1 MGLRNDKAAVEAA
14 YAAAETAWEDE
25 QRELTA
31 QCEHADAR
39 AFQSEGLCLELGEQ
53 LEAATRANAEALA
66 EMCALRAVMKGASR
80 ADAQAEA
87 EALAEAL
94 AEVAEAEAAARELLP
109 PRSPVTH
116 HSPSPGHTPHKPLL
130 SPRAPAEP
138 PLDGYFQGLERA
150 SKPVGRS
157 TGGGGGGY
165 SGGGPSGAHRCS
177 SSTSTGTS
185 SPGKRRRNSGERD
198 PGPLAS
204 MDPVGERAPFSW
216 TPTMTSARAG
226 SDVWPRVNTS
236 NAAARRGA
244 GAPGSQADK
253 YDRLRRFTPAFTPAQ
268 AASMAAGGYARS
280 TKQQAPP
287 PRPPA
292 PPPGAAGAETQSA
305 SAKVVTVDLFT

>member
-1 MGLRNDKAAVEAA
+1 MLVIEGDDVAPPGE
-14 YAAAETAWEDE
+14 
-25 QRELTA
+25 
-31 QCEHADAR
+31 CEH
-39 AFQSEGLCLELGEQ
+39 GI
-53 LEAATRANAEALA
+53 
-66 EMCALRAVMKGASR
+66 AVVKDMPGVGSHLHDHFNTYIAYKCS
-80 ADAQAEA
+80 Q
-87 EALAEAL
+87 
-94 AEVAEAEAAARELLP
+94 
-109 PRSPVTH
+109 PVTMNDLAN
-116 HSPSPGHTPHKPLL
+116 SL
-130 SPRAPAEP
+130 PRRILAGMMYA
-138 PLDGYFQGLERA
+138 F
-150 SKPVGRS
+150 GR
-157 TGGGGGGY
+157 T
-165 SGGGPSGAHRCS
+165 
-177 SSTSTGTS
+177 
-185 SPGKRRRNSGERD
+185 
-198 PGPLAS
+198 GPLAS

-292 PPPGAAGAETQSA
+292 PPPGAAGAETQPA

>member
-1 MGLRNDKAAVEAA
+1 MGLRTDKAAVEAA
-14 YAAAETAWEDE
+14 YAAAEAAWEDE
-25 QRELTA
+25 RRELTA

-39 AFQSEGLCLELGEQ
+39 AFQSEGLCHELGEQ

-94 AEVAEAEAAARELLP
+94 AEEAEANAAAREQLP
-109 PRSPVTH
+109 PRTAPLSPVTH
-116 HSPSPGHTPHKPLL
+116 HSPSPGHTPHRPLL

-138 PLDGYFQGLERA
+138 PLDGVFQGLERA
-150 SKPVGRS
+150 PISAPKPFGRS

-165 SGGGPSGAHRCS
+165 SGGGPSGRSSSS
-177 SSTSTGTS
+177 SSTV

-244 GAPGSQADK
+244 GALGSQADK
-253 YDRLRRFTPAFTPAQ
+253 YDHLRRFTPAFAPAQ
-268 AASMAAGGYARS
+268 GGYARS
-280 TKQQAPP
+280 IKQQAPP
-287 PRPPA
+287 PRPP
-292 PPPGAAGAETQSA
+292 PPGAAAAEPPSA
-305 SAKVVTVDLFT
+305 SAKVVTVDLF